1 MTPLI
6 PISFLL
12 YVSFVLTIYL
22 GINVSEITFS
32 YKIYQTQKWAFKI
45 QLMCKIAKAL
55 NFQLILDTRISK
67 EDKGKDSVS
76 LWLDHLLKDQDI
88 KL

>member
-6 PISFLL
+6 LISFLL
-12 YVSFVLTIYL
+12 HVSFVLTISL

-32 YKIYQTQKWAFKI
+32 YKIYWTQKWAFKI
-45 QLMCKIAKAL
+45 QLMCKIVKAP
-55 NFQLILDTRISK
+55 NFQLILVTRISK